1 MVRDVLERL
10 GLSLNETKTHI
21 VDATQSGFNFLG
33 FMIQMSQGVK
43 TGKRYPSVRPADRSL
58 MKIRARLKELTG
70 RNLTPIPLE
79 DIVGNVNRSLRGWV
93 NYFHYRNSSLVMSKV
108 KTHAEERLRTH
119 LMKRHKIKDRGTG
132 LRRFPS
138 RDLYDRYGL
147 YKVPTVAGWRTA
159 HALA

>member
-1 MVRDVLERL
+1 METGWVSVLANV
-10 GLSLNETKTHI
+10 SK
-21 VDATQSGFNFLG
+21 S
-33 FMIQMSQGVK
+33 S
-43 TGKRYPSVRPADRSL
+43 
-58 MKIRARLKELTG
+58 
-70 RNLTPIPLE
+70 LTPLF
-79 DIVGNVNRSLRGWV
+79 D
-93 NYFHYRNSSLVMSKV
+93 
-108 KTHAEERLRTH
+108 HAEERLRTH